1 MTVGRAG
8 GALAPT
14 VQQGCVLG
22 GSCLKEHTSIREE
35 CPGSLPKD
43 NACTCS
49 KVMCYIQ
56 GKKVALPMG
65 IFKELTSA
73 VPARATNAE
82 RKLKNKALD
91 TVKPDRTR
99 IPKSPTLT
107 EKEHKV

>member
-1 MTVGRAG
+1 
-8 GALAPT
+8 
-14 VQQGCVLG
+14 
-22 GSCLKEHTSIREE
+22 
-35 CPGSLPKD
+35 
-43 NACTCS
+43 
-49 KVMCYIQ
+49 
-56 GKKVALPMG
+56 MG

-99 IPKSPTLT
+99 IPKSPTLI